1 MKVLHQII
9 AYLRGRGLLPKEQLV
24 ELASQG
30 ILRWEEVYEEREPEP
45 EEEPAREEPEEPWE
59 PAGPPRRRA
68 RRGAAPRPPALE
80 PRELGRR
87 IAARFD
93 AWRGALEGLAQLGR
107 PAGFATWEETA
118 VAVRNTEPDRLVEV
132 LITALERRSPTLPAL
147 WQALDV
153 DPCDGVL
160 VKDTTGGQ
168 ADNAYRAILAAAD
181 PAGLG
186 RYGGLLR
193 EPEVAAACNLVQ
205 AQRRLLRACGAVLRQ
220 RPDVVATALRR
231 DGPSPAYWAFVLLYG
246 SRRGQPG
253 RRPWP
258 AGEERPPPRGAPAEG
273 DWPHL
278 WSQAVA
284 MDAPAATPFL
294 VERTRLQ
301 AERAPLLAQLL
312 AELIS
317 SLEDRP
323 RAVLYRYYHQ
333 GQAAADVAA
342 GVGCTEV
349 DVARVLHSFRQ
360 DLRQA
365 LSAHAAT
372 RVLLQPAA
380 ARSWDAF
387 LADCLR
393 CTWAG
398 ENYLFDPQREQK
410 YPELFLSHYGL
421 TFDLLCPRGWD

>member
-9 AYLRGRGLLPKEQLV
+9 AYLRSRGLLPKEQLV

-30 ILRWEEVYEEREPEP
+30 ILRWDEVYEEREREP
-45 EEEPAREEPEEPWE
+45 EEEPIWEPEEEPEPQD
-59 PAGPPRRRA
+59 R
-68 RRGAAPRPPALE
+68 PRPRPGRGPG
-80 PRELGRR
+80 PRPSVLGPRDLGQR
-87 IAARFD
+87 IAERFE
-93 AWRGALEGLAQLGR
+93 AWRGALDALVQLGR
-107 PAGFATWEETA
+107 FAGTATWEDAA
-118 VAVRNTEPDRLVEV
+118 VAVRNADLFRLAEV
-132 LITALERRSPTLPAL
+132 LIAGFEARSPTLAAL

-160 VKDTTGGQ
+160 SGTAFGPVGH
-168 ADNAYRAILAAAD
+168 AYRAVLAARD

-186 RYGGLLR
+186 RYVSLLR

-220 RPDVVATALRR
+220 RPDLVAPGLRR
-231 DGPSPAYWAFVLLYG
+231 DGAASSYWSFVLLYAA
-246 SRRGQPG
+246 RRGRPG

-258 AGEERPPPRGAPAEG
+258 AGDERPPLRSAPEESA
-273 DWPHL
+273 WPHL

-284 MDAPAATPFL
+284 MDTSAVTPFL

-301 AERAPLLAQLL
+301 AERTPALSRVL
-312 AELIS
+312 ENLIS
-317 SLEDRP
+317 SLEDQP
-323 RAVLYRYYHQ
+323 REVLYRYYHS
-333 GQAAADVAA
+333 GQSAAQVAA
-342 GVGCTEV
+342 GTALPET
-349 DVARVLHSFRQ
+349 DVARVLHGFRQ

-365 LSAHAAT
+365 LGAEPAT

-393 CTWAG
+393 CTWG
-398 ENYLFDPQREQK
+398 NVNYLFDPGREDR
-410 YPELFLSHYGL
+410 YREILLTHYGPA
-421 TFDLLCPRGWD
+421 FDLLCPRGWD

>member
-1 MKVLHQII
+1 V
-9 AYLRGRGLLPKEQLV
+9 
-24 ELASQG
+24 
-30 ILRWEEVYEEREPEP
+30 
-45 EEEPAREEPEEPWE
+45 
-59 PAGPPRRRA
+59 
-68 RRGAAPRPPALE
+68 
-80 PRELGRR
+80 
-87 IAARFD
+87 
-93 AWRGALEGLAQLGR
+93 WRGALGGLAQLGR
-107 PAGFATWEETA
+107 PAGFTTWEETA
-118 VAVRNTEPDRLVEV
+118 VAVRNTDLPRLAEV
-132 LITALERRSPTLPAL
+132 LITAFEGRAPALPAL

-153 DPCDGVL
+153 DACDGVL
-160 VKDTTGGQ
+160 AGEDAWGATGH
-168 ADNAYRAILAAAD
+168 AYRAILAAD

-220 RPDVVATALRR
+220 RPDLVATALRR
-231 DGPSPAYWAFVLLYG
+231 DGPARAYWPFVLLYG
-246 SRRGQPG
+246 SRRGQAG

-258 AGEERPPPRGAPAEG
+258 AGDERPPPRGAPGQGA
-273 DWPHL
+273 WPHL

-301 AERAPLLAQLL
+301 AERAPVLAKVL
-312 AELIS
+312 ADLIS

-323 RAVLYRYYHQ
+323 REVLYRYYHK
-333 GQAAADVAA
+333 GQSAAEVAA
-342 GVGCTEV
+342 GVGGAEV
-349 DVARVLHSFRQ
+349 DVARVLHGFGQ

-365 LSAHAAT
+365 LSGHAAT

-393 CTWAG
+393 RTWAE
-398 ENYLFDPQREQK
+398 ENYLFDPQRENK
-410 YPELFLSHYGL
+410 YPELFLSHYGPA
-421 TFDLLCPRGWD
+421 FDLLCPLGWD